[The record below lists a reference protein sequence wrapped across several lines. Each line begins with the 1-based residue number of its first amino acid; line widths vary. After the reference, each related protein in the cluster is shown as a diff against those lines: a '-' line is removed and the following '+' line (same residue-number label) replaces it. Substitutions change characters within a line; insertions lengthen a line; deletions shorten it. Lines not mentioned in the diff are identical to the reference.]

1 MTTMNKTIYRLSAIA
16 AALLIACSCGND
28 WLDLES
34 STAISTDS
42 SVKVLQ
48 DCKASLNGIYSTMQ
62 NAYAYSGRLVY
73 YGDAAGDDMQSYKAT
88 SRTADVYLF
97 GYTQNTVKESYWL
110 YPYSL
115 ISACNTVL
123 EQIDNIETSETELL
137 NYYKGQALA
146 LRGMFLFD
154 LTKLFG
160 YPYKKDN
167 GASLG
172 VPIVTEVLDRNA
184 KPSRNTVAECYTQ
197 IIKDLTDGI
206 ALMNTKTGNSFHKGW
221 INRPAALSLLSR
233 VYLYHGDDAKALSTA
248 QEAISA
254 AESKGYA
261 LWTNAE
267 YDKAWAVDVD
277 ASAPGETLFEIV
289 NLTDDS
295 PGKEALGYL
304 YNDYGYYDILC
315 TSSFYSLL
323 SSDPDDVR
331 LSVAP
336 ISPKR
341 TKRVFIKKYA
351 PQGSET
357 ISDANIRLLRLSETY
372 LNAAEAAMKTG
383 DNTLAAEYL
392 NAIVSRANPANSV
405 SADEITLD
413 RIMTERRKELVG
425 EGHRFFDA
433 LRDGGYVERYDVS
446 IKAISST
453 KHLVMS
459 DEKKKF
465 NWDYDHCVLPVPVG
479 EIDAN
484 PNIKQNPG
492 Y

>member
-1 MTTMNKTIYRLSAIA
+1 MISLAA
-16 AALLIACSCGND
+16 AALLATSCGD
-28 WLDLES
+28 EWLNLEPTTS
-34 STAISTDS
+34 IETEA
-42 SVKVLQ
+42 SVNALQ
-48 DCKASLNGIYSTMQ
+48 DCKAAINGIYSGMQ
-62 NAYAYSGRLVY
+62 DAYAYSGRLVY
-73 YGDAAGDDMQSYKAT
+73 YGDAAGDDMQAYKVT
-88 SRTADVYLF
+88 SRTGDVYLF
-97 GYTQNTVKESYWL
+97 GYTALNVRESYWEL
-110 YPYSL
+110 PYAF
-115 ISACNTVL
+115 IGACNSIL
-123 EQIDNIETSETELL
+123 EQIDKIDGDQELR

-146 LRGMFLFD
+146 LRGLFLFD

-167 GASLG
+167 GAGLG
-172 VPIVTEVLDRNA
+172 VPVITRPLDKDA

-197 IIKDLTDGI
+197 VISDLKDGI
-206 ALMNTKTGNSFHKGW
+206 ALMDSKTGKAFHKGW
-221 INRPAALSLLSR
+221 MSRPAALTLLSR
-233 VYLYHGDDAKALSTA
+233 VYLYHGDDALALA
-248 QEAISA
+248 AAEEAISTA
-254 AESKGYA
+254 KSAGYA

-267 YDKAWAVDVD
+267 YPTAWSADVD
-277 ASAPGETLFEIV
+277 EGNPGETLFEIV

-304 YNDYGYYDILC
+304 YDDYGYYDIMC
-315 TSSFYSLL
+315 TSSFYDML
-323 SSDPDDVR
+323 SSDSKDVR

-351 PQGSET
+351 PQGSEV
-357 ISDANIRLLRLSETY
+357 IQDANIRLVRLSETY

-383 DNTLAAEYL
+383 DKDKAASYL
-392 NAIVSRANPANSV
+392 DAIVNRANPANHV
-405 SADEITLD
+405 TADDITLD

-433 LRDGGYVERYDVS
+433 LRDGGYVERKDVS

-465 NWDYDHCVLPVPVG
+465 NWDYDHCVLPIPIA

-484 PNIKQNPG
+484 NNIVQNKG
-492 Y
+492 F

>member
-1 MTTMNKTIYRLSAIA
+1 MKNIYRISAIA
-16 AALLIACSCGND
+16 AAALSLCACGND
-28 WLDLES
+28 WLDLEPTTS
-34 STAISTDS
+34 INTETSIQAM
-42 SVKVLQ
+42 Q
-48 DCKASLNGIYSTMQ
+48 DCNASLNGIYSTMQ
-62 NAYAYSGRLVY
+62 NAYAYSGRLIY
-73 YGDAAGDDMQSYKAT
+73 YGDAAGDDMQAYKVT
-88 SRTADVYLF
+88 SRTGDAYLF
-97 GYTQNTVKESYWL
+97 SYTQSNVKESYWS

-115 ISACNTVL
+115 ISACNTILAQV
-123 EQIDNIETSETELL
+123 DNIPTSDEELR

-172 VPIVTEVLDRNA
+172 VPIVTETLDKDA
-184 KPSRNTVAECYTQ
+184 KPKRNTVAECYTQ
-197 IIKDLTDGI
+197 IIKDIKEG
-206 ALMNTKTGNSFHKGW
+206 AELMNSKTGNAFHKGW

-233 VYLYHGDDAKALSTA
+233 VYLYHGDDALALETA
-248 QEAISA
+248 EEAITV
-254 AESKGYA
+254 AEKNKFA

-267 YDKAWAVDVD
+267 YPTAWAADID
-277 ASAPGETLFEIV
+277 GSAPGETLFEII

-304 YNDYGYYDILC
+304 YDDYGYYDILC
-315 TSSFYSLL
+315 TSSFYDLL
-323 SSDPDDVR
+323 SKDPNDVR
-331 LSVAP
+331 HSIAP
-336 ISPKR
+336 ISTKR

-351 PQGSET
+351 PQGSEV
-357 ISDANIRLLRLSETY
+357 IQDANIRLLRLSETY
-372 LNAAEAAMKTG
+372 LNAAEAAFKTG
-383 DNTLAAEYL
+383 DAEKAASYL
-392 NAIVSRANPANSV
+392 NAIVSRANPNNSV
-405 SADEITLD
+405 SADDITLD
-413 RIMTERRKELVG
+413 RIMTERRLELVG

-433 LRDGGYVERYDVS
+433 LRDGGYVERKDVS

-465 NWDYDHCVLPVPVG
+465 NWDYDHCVLPIPVA

-484 PNIKQNPG
+484 GNIDQNPG

>member
-1 MTTMNKTIYRLSAIA
+1 MKKTYIFTAIA
-16 AALLIACSCGND
+16 AAALMLCSCGND
-28 WLDLES
+28 WLDLEP
-34 STAISTDS
+34 STSISTDS
-42 SVKVLQ
+42 SIKAMQ
-48 DCKASLNGIYSTMQ
+48 DCNASLNGIYSTMQ

-73 YGDAAGDDMQSYKAT
+73 YGDAAGDDMQSYKVT
-88 SRTADVYLF
+88 SRTGDAYLF
-97 GYTQNTVKESYWL
+97 GFTQSNVKESYWA

-115 ISACNTVL
+115 IGACNTVL
-123 EQIDNIETSETELL
+123 AQVDRIETGDTELRD
-137 NYYKGQALA
+137 YYKGQALA

-172 VPIVTEVLDRNA
+172 VPIITEVLDRDA
-184 KPSRNTVAECYTQ
+184 KPSRNTVAECYEQ
-197 IIKDLTDGI
+197 IIKDI
-206 ALMNTKTGNSFHKGW
+206 AEGVSLMDTKTGKAFHKGW
-221 INRPAALSLLSR
+221 INHAAALSLLSR
-233 VYLYHGDDAKALSTA
+233 VYLYHGDDAKALSA
-248 QEAISA
+248 AEAAISSA
-254 AESKGYA
+254 KANKFA

-267 YDKAWAVDVD
+267 YAGAWAADID
-277 ASAPGETLFEIV
+277 AGAPGETLFEII

-304 YNDYGYYDILC
+304 YDDYGYYDIIC

-323 SSDPDDVR
+323 SSDANDVR
-331 LSVAP
+331 HSIAP
-336 ISPKR
+336 ISTKR

-357 ISDANIRLLRLSETY
+357 IMDANIRLLRLSETY
-372 LNAAEAAMKTG
+372 LNAAEAAFKTG
-383 DNTLAAEYL
+383 DKILASEYL
-392 NAIVSRANPANSV
+392 NAIVSRANPEKSV
-405 SADEITLD
+405 SADEITLE
-413 RIMTERRKELVG
+413 RIMTERRLELVG

-433 LRDGGYVERYDVS
+433 LRDGGYVERKDVS

-453 KHLVMS
+453 KHLTMS

-465 NWDYDHCVLPVPVG
+465 NWDYDHCVLPIPVG